1 MGCIAGR
8 GNKIFE
14 LFLFNCITNKVF
26 VNAVERLPLTKIL
39 HNPGGA
45 DLGIMDR
52 YYGSRMQPLQF
63 AQSQSKQV

>member
-8 GNKIFE
+8 ENKTFG
-14 LFLFNCITNKVF
+14 LFFLFNCITNEVY
-26 VNAVERLPLTKIL
+26 VNKRLPLTKIL
-39 HNPGGA
+39 FNPGGA
-45 DLGIMDR
+45 DLGIIDR